1 MFRKDWPR
9 AERVFF
15 FFYSCAAKKH
25 QVQFCSSAFIS
36 PLPSPTSIS
45 VPLIAFILHCFAP
58 PHMAQPPINL
68 LYFLPIPA
76 TGRNTMAQ
84 QKEKEKK
91 EKNLT
96 HPYFS
101 LSAAIQRYRSRIA
114 CLQGATDWMKR
125 MLASHNYFSAC

>member
-1 MFRKDWPR
+1 
-9 AERVFF
+9 
-15 FFYSCAAKKH
+15 
-25 QVQFCSSAFIS
+25 
-36 PLPSPTSIS
+36 
-45 VPLIAFILHCFAP
+45 
-58 PHMAQPPINL
+58 MAQPPINL

-84 QKEKEKK
+84 QKEKK